1 MDKKIDSDKISP
13 QEGGNDMSTLAI
25 DNKSI
30 KNFINQNKEKIYK
43 AARQNTKL
51 NDQGKATISKDDPWF
66 QEDKWDEHFKRM
78 DND

>member
-1 MDKKIDSDKISP
+1 MDKKTGNDKNSP
-13 QEGGNDMSTLAI
+13 QEEGNDMSTLAI

-43 AARQNTKL
+43 AARQNTKF
-51 NDQGKATISKDDPWF
+51 NAQGKATISKDDPWF
-66 QEDKWDEHFKRM
+66 QEDAWDEHFKRM